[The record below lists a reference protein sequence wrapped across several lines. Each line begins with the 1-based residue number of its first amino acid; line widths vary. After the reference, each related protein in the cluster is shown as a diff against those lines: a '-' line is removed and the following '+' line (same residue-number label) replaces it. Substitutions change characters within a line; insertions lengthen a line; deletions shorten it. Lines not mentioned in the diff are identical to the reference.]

1 MKRPFNPDKEIVNY
15 CEHIMNAHIQTLRK
29 NKQGAW
35 YWDYPAMAAI
45 CHDAACMKKRSS
57 YCHYPRKDEFHPVLK
72 RQLLKLGS
80 IGQSCSKAGWRFV
93 IGNCA
98 EQHAANI
105 FMKQCGENKLKNLY
119 FSKPMRP
126 RTKQMRPYCD
136 NCKDTFPNL

>member
-1 MKRPFNPDKEIVNY
+1 ML
-15 CEHIMNAHIQTLRK
+15 T
-29 NKQGAW
+29 
-35 YWDYPAMAAI
+35 
-45 CHDAACMKKRSS
+45 DAACMKKRSS
-57 YCHYPRKDEFHPVLK
+57 YCHYPKKDEFHPVLE

-80 IGQSCSKAGWRFV
+80 IGQSCSKDGWRFV

-126 RTKQMRPYCD
+126 RTKQTRPYCD